1 MPSAISVMVER
12 RSGVATIRNGSYGRG
27 NGLRSAEW
35 FDRRDLDGFLHR
47 SWLKSTGV
55 TNETFRGRPVIG
67 ICNSWSELVNCN
79 VHLRGLA
86 ESVKRGVLQAGGFPL
101 EFPVISLGESLMK
114 PTTMLY
120 RNLMAMD
127 VEESIRSYPLD
138 GVVLLTGCDK
148 TNPASIMGAASAD
161 VPAIVVTGGPMLNG
175 RWRGKELGSCSDCW
189 HYHEE
194 LRAGRITE
202 GDFEEIEN
210 AMSRSNGHCMTMGT
224 ASTMACVT
232 EALGLTLPGAAAIPA
247 VDSRRAQVAEAAGRQ
262 IVELVER
269 DLKPSDI
276 LTREAF
282 ENAVRVLHAISG
294 STNAILHLIAYAGR
308 VGVDLPLDLF
318 DDLCR
323 TTPWLVDLKPA
334 GRHLMEDFYYA
345 GGLPAVMAQI
355 AGLLDLD
362 ALTVTGK
369 TLGENLAETPTEIV
383 DREVIRSVDDPLD
396 AGGSLVV
403 LRGSLCP
410 DGAVMKISAAD
421 PRLLRHEGPAVVF
434 EDIHDLAARVDDDGL
449 DVDENSVM
457 VLRNGGPVGAPGMPE
472 WGHLPIPAKLLKRGV
487 TDLLRISDARM
498 SGTSYGA
505 VVLHV
510 APESAVGGPL
520 ALVETGDRV
529 RLDVEERSLDLLVDE
544 QEFARRREAWSPPER
559 KDERGYRRLYE
570 DRVLQAN
577 EGCDFDFLRG
587 RSPVVA
593 DAVTYL

>member
-1 MPSAISVMVER
+1 MPTMRDGGYDRV
-12 RSGVATIRNGSYGRG
+12 
-27 NGLRSAEW
+27 NGLRSSRW
-35 FDRRDLDGFLHR
+35 FDRDGLDGFLHR
-47 SWLKSTGV
+47 SWLKSSGV
-55 TNETFRGRPVIG
+55 DDQSFRGRPLIG

-86 ESVKRGVLQAGGFPL
+86 EAVKRGVLQAGGFPR
-101 EFPVISLGESLMK
+101 EFPVMSLGEALMK

-148 TNPASIMGAASAD
+148 TNPAAILGACSAD

-175 RWRGKELGSCSDCW
+175 HWRGEEIGSCSDCW

-202 GDFEEIEN
+202 EEFVEIEN

-232 EALGLTLPGAAAIPA
+232 EALGLTLPGGAAIPA
-247 VDSRRAQVAEAAGRQ
+247 VDARRAQLAEAAGRQ
-262 IVELVER
+262 IVDLAER
-269 DLKPSDI
+269 QIKPSDI

-282 ENAVRVLHAISG
+282 ENAIRALHAISG

-308 VGVDLPLDLF
+308 LGIDLPLSLF
-318 DDLCR
+318 DELCAS
-323 TTPWLVDLKPA
+323 TPWLVDLKPA
-334 GRHLMEDFYYA
+334 GAHLMEDFYYA
-345 GGLPAVMAQI
+345 GGLPAVLHQI
-355 AGLLDLD
+355 RDLLDLD
-362 ALTVTGK
+362 TLTVTGL
-369 TLGENLAETPTEIV
+369 TLGENLDRISTEIV
-383 DREVIRSVDDPLD
+383 DDRVIRLRSNPLD
-396 AGGSLVV
+396 EGGSLAV
-403 LRGSLCP
+403 LRGNLCP
-410 DGAVMKISAAD
+410 DGAVIKISAAD
-421 PRLLRHEGPAVVF
+421 PRLLSHEGTAIVF
-434 EDIHDLAARVDDDGL
+434 EDIHDLADRIDDPDLEVDADTVL
-449 DVDENSVM
+449 
-457 VLRNGGPVGAPGMPE
+457 VLRNAGPVGGPGMPE
-472 WGHLPIPAKLLKRGV
+472 WGHLPIPAKLLKQGV

-520 ALVETGDRV
+520 ALVQTGDRIK
-529 RLDVEERSLDLLVDE
+529 LDVAARTLDMLVPAAE
-544 QEFARRREAWSPPER
+544 LARRRDAWKAPKR
-559 KDERGYRRLYE
+559 KDERGYRSLYA
-570 DRVLQAN
+570 DHVLQAN

-587 RSPVVA
+587 RSPVITDV
-593 DAVTYL
+593 VTYL

>member
-1 MPSAISVMVER
+1 M
-12 RSGVATIRNGSYGRG
+12 RNVPANGG
-27 NGLRSAEW
+27 NGGRRSAEW
-35 FDRRDLDGFLHR
+35 FERRDLDGFLHR

-55 TNETFRGRPVIG
+55 TDETFRGRPLIG

-101 EFPVISLGESLMK
+101 EFPVLSLGESLMK

-127 VEESIRSYPLD
+127 VEESIRAYPLD

-161 VPAIVVTGGPMLNG
+161 IPSIVVTGGPMLNG
-175 RWRGKELGSCSDCW
+175 RWRGLEIGSCSDCW

-202 GDFEEIEN
+202 AEWLEIEN

-232 EALGLTLPGAAAIPA
+232 EALGLTLPGGAAIPA
-247 VDSRRAQVAEAAGRQ
+247 VDSRRHHLAEAAGRQ
-262 IVELVER
+262 IVALVDEG
-269 DLKPSDI
+269 LTPSDI

-282 ENAVRVLHAISG
+282 ENAIRVLHAISG

-308 VGVDLPLDLF
+308 VGVELPLQLF
-318 DDLCR
+318 DDLSGS
-323 TTPWLVDLKPA
+323 TPWLVDLKPA
-334 GRHLMEDFYYA
+334 GRYLMEDFFYA
-345 GGLPAVMAQI
+345 GGVPAVMAQI
-355 AGLLDLD
+355 ADLLHTD
-362 ALTVTGK
+362 AITVTGR
-369 TLGENLAETPTEIV
+369 TVAENIAGAEIV
-383 DREVIRSVDDPLD
+383 NREVIRPRDEPLGN
-396 AGGSLVV
+396 A
-403 LRGSLCP
+403 
-410 DGAVMKISAAD
+410 
-421 PRLLRHEGPAVVF
+421 RLARR
-434 EDIHDLAARVDDDGL
+434 AARQPVPERRGDEDQRRGL
-449 DVDENSVM
+449 RAAAPRGPRDRVRGHPRPRGASRRPRARRATPTSVL
-457 VLRNGGPVGAPGMPE
+457 VLRNAGPVGAPGMPE
-472 WGHLPIPAKLLKRGV
+472 WGHLPIPAKLLKQGV

-520 ALVETGDRV
+520 ALVRDGDLI
-529 RLDVEERSLDLLVDE
+529 RLDVAQRSLDLVVDE
-544 QEFARRREAWSPPER
+544 AELESRRAGWQPPPR
-559 KDERGYRRLYE
+559 KDERGFRRLHA
-570 DRVLQAN
+570 DHVLQADQ
-577 EGCDFDFLRG
+577 GCDFDFLRG
-587 RSPVVA
+587 KTAVVE
-593 DAVTYL
+593 DVVTYL

>member
-1 MPSAISVMVER
+1 MTAGTDHSEKEELVPA
-12 RSGVATIRNGSYGRG
+12 IRNASYGRG
-27 NGLRSAEW
+27 NGLRSSEW

-86 ESVKRGVLQAGGFPL
+86 EAVKRGVLQAGGFPL

-148 TNPASIMGAASAD
+148 TNPASIMGAASAN

-175 RWRGKELGSCSDCW
+175 HWRGRELGSCSDCW
-189 HYHEE
+189 HYNEE

-202 GDFEEIEN
+202 TEFEEIEN
-210 AMSRSNGHCMTMGT
+210 SMSRSNGHCMTMGT

-232 EALGLTLPGAAAIPA
+232 EALGLTLPGAAAVPA
-247 VDSRRAQVAEAAGRQ
+247 VDSRRAQVAEIAGRQ
-262 IVELVER
+262 IVELV
-269 DLKPSDI
+269 DGDVKPSDI
-276 LTREAF
+276 LTRPAF
-282 ENAVRVLHAISG
+282 ENAIRVLHAISG
-294 STNAILHLIAYAGR
+294 STNAIIHLIAYAGR
-308 VGVDLPLDLF
+308 VGVDLPLQLF
-318 DDLCR
+318 DDLCAS
-323 TTPWLVDLKPA
+323 TPWLVDLKPA

-355 AGLLDLD
+355 ADLLDLD
-362 ALTVTGK
+362 ALTVTGR
-369 TLGENLAETPTEIV
+369 TLGENLERTSTEIV
-383 DREVIRSVDDPLD
+383 DRSVIRLADDPLD

-421 PRLLRHEGPAVVF
+421 PRLLQHEGTAVVF
-434 EDIHDLAARVDDDGL
+434 EDIHDLAARVDDKAL
-449 DVDENSVM
+449 EVDASSVM
-457 VLRNGGPVGAPGMPE
+457 VLRNAGPVGAPGMPE
-472 WGHLPIPAKLLKRGV
+472 WGHLPIPAKLLKQGV
-487 TDLLRISDARM
+487 ADLLRISDARM

-510 APESAVGGPL
+510 APESAIGGPL
-520 ALVETGDRV
+520 ALVESGDRI
-529 RLDVEERSLDLLVDE
+529 RLDVEERRLDLLVDE
-544 QEFARRREAWSPPER
+544 AELARRRKAWRPPER
-559 KDERGYRRLYE
+559 KDDRGYRRLYE
-570 DRVLQAN
+570 DNVLQAN
-577 EGCDFDFLRG
+577 EGCDFGFLRG